1 MNTVFVI
8 GAGASAEIGMPV
20 GNELKKNITKFLNQK
35 DRPTET
41 AIKQAIDGSIMLFSN
56 EKGYDFS
63 NLRTVA
69 DKITTALPLAESIDN
84 YLNAHKG
91 NKEVEVV
98 GKIGI
103 VYSILHAEAY
113 SKLKNTSVIPFTE
126 IEKTWYTA
134 LFKKIIQGCQIE
146 QFKEKLKEITFI
158 TFNYD
163 RSLEYY
169 LYHAIQTYFDISAE
183 QSKSIVNDIYV
194 YHPYGQAG
202 FLPFQDGPDFIEY
215 GELPSAQQVY
225 TFSKQIKTFM
235 EGVDANSDTYKKI
248 VNSLVEANRVI
259 FLGFAYYKQN
269 IDLLYPQK
277 IHMWKK
283 VNGTTPPF
291 SSASIRQGAVQYYGT
306 VLGFSENE
314 LSTIRRQIQSK
325 DERVGGNTGVEL
337 YSGNC
342 YDFFS
347 KEYIQRIEF

>member
-8 GAGASAEIGMPV
+8 GAGASAEIDMPV
-20 GNELKKNITKFLNQK
+20 GNALKKTIAKFLNQK
-35 DRPTET
+35 APPSET
-41 AIKQAIDGSIMLFSN
+41 AIIQAIDGAIRLCSMDQTEMDNAFVNMKTI
-56 EKGYDFS
+56 
-63 NLRTVA
+63 A
-69 DKITTALPLAESIDN
+69 DKIATALPLAESIDN

-91 NKEVEVV
+91 NECIEVL

-113 SKLKNTSVIPFTE
+113 SKLKKTSVIPFDE
-126 IEKTWYTA
+126 IEETWYAA
-134 LFKKIIQGCQIE
+134 LFKKIVQGGQLGH
-146 QFKEKLKEITFI
+146 FTKKLKEITFI

-183 QSKSIVNDIYV
+183 HSKTIVNDMNI

-202 FLPFQDGPDFIEY
+202 LLPFQDGLDSIEY
-215 GELPSAQQVY
+215 GELPDDQQVY
-225 TFSKQIKTFM
+225 TFSRQIKTFM
-235 EGVDANSDTYKKI
+235 EGVDESSDTYKKI

-269 IDLLYPQK
+269 MDLLYPQK
-277 IHMWKK
+277 IPGSKM
-283 VNGTTPPF
+283 VNGILTY
-291 SSASIRQGAVQYYGT
+291 QGIVQYYGT
-306 VLGFSENE
+306 AFGFSENE
-314 LSTIRRQIQSK
+314 YNAIRMNIQSK
-325 DERVGGNTGVEL
+325 DERMGRTEGVEL
-337 YSGNC
+337 YRGTC